1 MSKESINSLCCE
13 FGYELLSVIPYAYHL
28 HLQGKL
34 ENTISAYD
42 TKCLYFFSPN
52 HQEINAQRSWDSV
65 KKLKSQG
72 FPNIDI
78 HRDQLDWDKFKSPPY
93 KEYYSDKKI
102 TFEKE
107 TLVIFNRYNNEWGKN
122 PINFLNIPTLDILF
136 SMLHEKYQVVYLNL
150 NHDSRYFDHLP
161 PLEFNDNEIL
171 EKYPNIITFKELQ
184 EKYPDLTINEIQL
197 RIFAGCSKYISSNGG
212 QLILSAFFGGE
223 NIIFSRETREL
234 DPNVNSF
241 YGWYHKIGG
250 GLFQHVNNYESL
262 IDLVKQKW
270 VDDKPLVN
278 ILIRTSHR
286 INYFTD
292 CVDSI
297 YKQSYKNWN
306 IIVGA
311 DNEESYQYAKT
322 VRGKSIKYNYS
333 SYNVT
338 PIRNSENYGVPFIYN
353 LYMNDLQN
361 EVRDGYILYLDDD
374 DMLSSSNSLLTIV
387 NHIKDENSFLMWRVK
402 FPNRL
407 VPSDANFGK
416 PPVVRDVDTVGFLFH
431 HKYKQTWEPYKRGD
445 YRVAIKL
452 YNIIPNKIF
461 INQTLTELQR
471 VFEGGNGKRDDKGS
485 VDLSIIIPTFNNV
498 EYIEDCLS
506 SIRKSSYGYNVEILV
521 GIDGCK
527 LTYNHIISNTYS
539 QNIKFYFF
547 DGNNGPYDIKNTL
560 VTLTKSNKI
569 IFFDSDD
576 LMNLNMVEVIMD
588 NIDRYDCIKPK
599 FTNFDDNNN
608 NIIKGRN
615 EYGEGVFA
623 IKKDLFLTMNGFEPW
638 MCAADSDFMGR
649 LYKRKPRILHTP
661 DSLFKRRIHDKG
673 LTSRQD
679 TGLRSVLRAQYA
691 KISKNKTG
699 NGNPSILNT
708 RKYNHIDNI
717 SYFLDYDVYLHNKLL
732 AKKQEVNHNLSIL
745 LNKEPRKVVHKTETP
760 EKIKKDIDGS
770 ALSGLLNKKMIQ
782 LPPSKI
788 QNNPQPKTPQP
799 QNPNSNKE
807 TLQKLFLRKTHNK
820 SDAPYMNIGG
830 KLGR

>member
-1 MSKESINSLCCE
+1 MRKETINSFCCE

-34 ENTISAYD
+34 ENTISAFD
-42 TKCLYFFSPN
+42 TKSLYFFSPN
-52 HQEINAQRSWDSV
+52 HQEVNIQRSWESV

-72 FPNIDI
+72 FPNIEI
-78 HRDQLDWDKFKSPPY
+78 HKEQLDWSKFESPPY
-93 KEYYSDKKI
+93 KEHYSDKKI

-107 TLVIFNRYNNEWGKN
+107 TLVIFNRHNNEWGKK
-122 PINFLNIPTLDILF
+122 PINFLNLPTLEALF

-161 PLEFNDNEIL
+161 PVEFNDNEIL
-171 EKYPNIITFKELQ
+171 VKYPNVITFKDLQ
-184 EKYPDLTINEIQL
+184 EKYSDLTINEIQL
-197 RIFAGCSKYISSNGG
+197 RLFAGCTKYISSNGG

-223 NIIFSRETREL
+223 NIIFSKETREL
-234 DPNVNSF
+234 NPNVNSF
-241 YGWYHKIGG
+241 YSWYHKIGG
-250 GLFQHVNNYESL
+250 GLFQHVDNYESL

-286 INYFTD
+286 VNYFTD

-306 IIVGA
+306 IIVGT

-322 VRGKSIKYNYS
+322 VKGKTIKYNYS
-333 SYNVT
+333 SLNVT
-338 PIRNSENYGVPFIYN
+338 PIRNNENYGNPFIYN

-361 EVRDGYILYLDDD
+361 EVKCGYILYLDDD

-407 VPSDANFGK
+407 VPSDVNFGK
-416 PPVVRDVDTVGFLFH
+416 SPVVRDIDTVGFLFH

-445 YRVAIKL
+445 YRVAKKL
-452 YNIIPNKIF
+452 FNLIPNKIF

-471 VFEGGNGKRDDKGS
+471 VFEGGNGKRDDKGTA
-485 VDLSIIIPTFNNV
+485 DLSIIIPTFNNV
-498 EYIEDCLS
+498 DYIEECFS
-506 SIRKSSYGYNVEILV
+506 SIKTSSYGYNVEVLV
-521 GIDGCK
+521 GVDGCK
-527 LTYNHIISNTYS
+527 LTYNHILSNRYS
-539 QNIKFYFF
+539 QNFKFYFF

-576 LMNLNMVEVIMD
+576 IMNLNMVKVIMD

-599 FTNFDDNNN
+599 FTNFDNHN

-623 IKKDLFLTMNGFEPW
+623 IKKDLFLSMNGFEPW
-638 MCAADSDFMGR
+638 LCAADSDFMGR
-649 LYKRKPRILHTP
+649 LYKRNPKILHTAE
-661 DSLFKRRIHDKG
+661 SLFKRRIHSNG
-673 LTSRQD
+673 LTTRRD
-679 TGLRSVLRAQYA
+679 TGMRSVLRNQYF
-691 KISKNKTG
+691 KIMKSKKG
-699 NGNPSILNT
+699 HGNPEILNT
-708 RKYNHIDNI
+708 RNYTFFDSMIDYSFVENSFLEKKQKAIHNINSVINKPVRKVVESHKPEKYNRSVDR
-717 SYFLDYDVYLHNKLL
+717 
-732 AKKQEVNHNLSIL
+732 SITDRL
-745 LNKEPRKVVHKTETP
+745 LNKSRIILPNQTKTDIINQNGEVLRTP
-760 EKIKKDIDGS
+760 SNEIPKT
-770 ALSGLLNKKMIQ
+770 
-782 LPPSKI
+782 
-788 QNNPQPKTPQP
+788 QPK
-799 QNPNSNKE
+799 NNKDY
-807 TLQKLFLRKTHNK
+807 KSANFVIGNK
-820 SDAPYMNIGG
+820 FH
-830 KLGR
+830 R